1 MNPAK
6 TYQPPHKSLKHN
18 KMATSLLR
26 SCRGSH
32 PSIVFP
38 REYSHQHVSREK
50 ETDGDPPQQ
59 GSAASHRGG
68 QTHTVPVWK
77 ACNGPQQV
85 CEILEED
92 CLPTDKQQP
101 KTLSSSTATPTIQL
115 PMGVV
120 PSKETAVAEKGAI
133 AGKQKY
139 PPRDCRTHTRTHN
152 TQICVCIPRTC
163 TWAVCPGKHFT
174 IFLTHAQ
181 SKPCK
186 AEELRMYWM

>member
-6 TYQPPHKSLKHN
+6 TDQPPHKPLRHN

-77 ACNGPQQV
+77 ACNGPHQV

-101 KTLSSSTATPTIQL
+101 KTLSSSIATPTFQL

-120 PSKETAVAEKGAI
+120 PSKETAMAEKGAI
-133 AGKQKY
+133 ALTRLASRNTRQE
-139 PPRDCRTHTRTHN
+139 TAELTLEHTTPKFVSAFPEPVLGLSVLEN
-152 TQICVCIPRTC
+152 ILPY
-163 TWAVCPGKHFT
+163 F
-174 IFLTHAQ
+174 
-181 SKPCK
+181 
-186 AEELRMYWM
+186 